1 MKYLFF
7 ALVAVT
13 LSACARPYPYDPY
26 YSVNEYPYGPVT
38 YTYQG
43 AIYTGQPLTQV
54 KQVAPAETVKPLAVA
69 PVTTM
74 VQPAPV
80 VTVPPQYVAPGVV
93 QPVVPQAQYV
103 TPQYVTPQVIVPT
116 KAYRPV
122 YTYK

>member
-26 YSVNEYPYGPVT
+26 YTVDEYPYGPVT

-43 AIYTGQPLTQV
+43 SAYTGQPITHV
-54 KQVAPAETVKPLAVA
+54 RQVAPAQTVKPLAVA

-74 VQPAPV
+74 VQPAPI
-80 VTVPPQYVAPGVV
+80 VTAPAQYVAP
-93 QPVVPQAQYV
+93 QQVPAQAQYV
-103 TPQYVTPQVIVPT
+103 APQVIVPT